1 MHAKLRYDHEPE
13 ENMMASPTRRRP
25 ALALGAALI
34 ALLNVPNSA
43 QDWPQWRG
51 TNRDGAI
58 ASFRE
63 PGAWPEKL
71 KEAWK
76 VEIGT
81 GYASPLL
88 IGDRLYVFS
97 RLGDDEVMSAL
108 DAASGKVI

>member
-1 MHAKLRYDHEPE
+1 MMTQRE
-13 ENMMASPTRRRP
+13 EKIMVRNTRTRCGLALLP
-25 ALALGAALI
+25 ALI
-34 ALLNVPNSA
+34 VLLVVPSAA

-63 PGAWPEKL
+63 PSAWPAAL
-71 KEAWK
+71 KQVWR
-76 VEIGT
+76 VEVGT

-88 IGDRLYVFS
+88 VGERLYLFS

-108 DAASGKVI
+108 DAAS